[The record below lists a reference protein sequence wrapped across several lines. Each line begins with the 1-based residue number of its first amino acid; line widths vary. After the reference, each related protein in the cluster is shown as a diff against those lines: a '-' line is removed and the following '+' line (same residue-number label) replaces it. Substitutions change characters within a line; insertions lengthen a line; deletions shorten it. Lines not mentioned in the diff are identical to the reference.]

1 MRDLLVLD
9 RSHDRTGVSGLTG
22 ETNVAPGHEQRMH
35 IQQSNIESDAAAT
48 SERHVTAI
56 DRDEEGL
63 ICVPCYGI
71 LCNSLVKLKKLLSLH
86 SNPEPTE
93 MQCYTPL
100 KAGVTLIRKDKCC
113 TRPQ

>member
-1 MRDLLVLD
+1 
-9 RSHDRTGVSGLTG
+9 
-22 ETNVAPGHEQRMH
+22 MH

-56 DRDEEGL
+56 DRDEEDL

-71 LCNSLVKLKKLLSLH
+71 LCNSLVRVKELLSSLH
-86 SNPEPTE
+86 SNPAPTE

-113 TRPQ
+113 TCLSEETVLC